1 MTRTSKFIASVVA
14 TSKEDLP
21 TLPFQRGAAR
31 KAMFDRIKAE
41 AAKQPVRKRA

>member
-1 MTRTSKFIASVVA
+1 MSRTSKFIASVVA

-21 TLPFQRGAAR
+21 VLPFQRGAAR

-41 AAKQPVRKRA
+41 AANQPARKHA

>member
-14 TSKEDLP
+14 TSKDDLP
-21 TLPFQRGAAR
+21 VLPFQRGAAR

-41 AAKQPVRKRA
+41 AANQPVRKQA